1 MGDKEKGRNGEGRD
15 ISIPRPLLEGLSCR
29 AIQELI
35 LDNSWKLA
43 DSSILC
49 GVSVVRDLTARQR
62 VRKHEMGSEAT
73 KSNLERQQEDI
84 EGNLAFKVIG
94 KRGEKRVINAPLR
107 KGEVVN
113 ELGEV

>member
-1 MGDKEKGRNGEGRD
+1 MS
-15 ISIPRPLLEGLSCR
+15 ISRPLLVGLSR
-29 AIQELI
+29 RVIQELI

-62 VRKHEMGSEAT
+62 GREHKMGREAA

-84 EGNLAFKVIG
+84 EGNLTLKVIG
-94 KRGEKRVINAPLR
+94 KRGEKRVIKAPLR
-107 KGEVVN
+107 RGEVVN
-113 ELGEV
+113 ELG